1 MFVIP
6 SDCVLYAVGKPVYHK
21 FTDLNYGA
29 WLKDSSP
36 KNDVFAEKIWATNE
50 TYNIL
55 YEYANKADYR
65 NNNTLKTYRIDGGFM
80 VSFFSSIFFSF
91 VFCL

>member
-1 MFVIP
+1 M
-6 SDCVLYAVGKPVYHK
+6 
-21 FTDLNYGA
+21 
-29 WLKDSSP
+29 KDSSP

-50 TYNIL
+50 TYNYL

-80 VSFFSSIFFSF
+80 VRALTFLFLFVYICFFVLIG
-91 VFCL
+91 